1 MGKNILCLTAVA
13 TMTAMSA
20 HIQQFGEFVR
30 AEIAD
35 GVGTLRLDRPKVNAL
50 TIDMQVEI
58 GAAAR
63 FLDDSDEVAAVVV
76 TGGDRVFAAGADIKE
91 MADKDVDGMLEV
103 AKRTGPAF
111 DALAGIG
118 KPVVAAINGY
128 ALGGG
133 LEVALCAD
141 WRIAGTRTQLG
152 FPEVLLG
159 VIPGLGGTQRLPRL
173 IGPSKAKELIFSGRH
188 VVAEEA
194 LSLGLVDQ
202 VVPDDQVQQ
211 TAYDWVKQFVGA
223 AGVALRAAK
232 QAVSDGLDTSL
243 ETGLAVERQL
253 FAELFATE
261 DRTIGMTS
269 FMAEGPGKAKFVNR

>member
-1 MGKNILCLTAVA
+1 
-13 TMTAMSA
+13 MSA

-243 ETGLAVERQL
+243 EAGLAVERQL